1 MFLNV
6 DIHETTIEREKEKQK
21 GRERVK
27 MRKTNGREK
36 NQVPHYHQ
44 ATHSFQGKTPKDKN
58 KSSPL
63 SCHHH
68 HHHHLHHPP
77 PPPYIV
83 SLSFFFSSFSFP
95 SLYNCFFTW
104 KRRTFPTVEGSF
116 PISHFLAL
124 GFGHGHFSHASPTK
138 EQGSPHQ
145 KGKIEVTW
153 RL

>member
-68 HHHHLHHPP
+68 HHHHLPHPP

-83 SLSFFFSSFSFP
+83 SLSFFFPLFLFQVSIIASLHGKEELFP
-95 SLYNCFFTW
+95 QLKDLS
-104 KRRTFPTVEGSF
+104 PF
-116 PISHFLAL
+116 PISQLWGLDMAIFHTPLL
-124 GFGHGHFSHASPTK
+124 PRNRDPHIKK
-138 EQGSPHQ
+138 E
-145 KGKIEVTW
+145 KL
-153 RL
+153 R